1 MVCKKCHY
9 AVLPSQMD
17 RHLGS
22 AKHRI
27 PASRRRAIYDEIQAW
42 PRLFQTE
49 ADLIQ
54 LQPPADIPP
63 HFPQLKLH
71 ADGKKCRTC
80 NQIVRTDEGIQK
92 HCRIEH
98 GWTNNWKRGGQVANR
113 RRAGLSLD
121 RPWTN
126 GVHCQRFF
134 THGRRQEYFE
144 VQASRISNEAS
155 SEAPSETPE
164 DSLPVWE
171 QARIRLTQKWAAV
184 QDMER
189 RIIQEGQSDEV
200 NPWLERAGWQ
210 SYLVG
215 LDRTQLVQ
223 CVSAPDE
230 ETEPVYA
237 VIWQVM
243 DELIK
248 YCQYSVIHSVG
259 VFVRLEA
266 IRTEKHQTR
275 YQPLQPYMDAEGMA
289 KYSRPWKQ
297 VLMFVART
305 QAPHEWESP
314 RYRLTET
321 QARAWEILVRE
332 AEKMVDR
339 EKDSESDHDGA
350 SDGDGTSD
358 SSNDDGDEE
367 KGGKEKGGVITAM
380 TDAHRACLQFCHELL
395 QQRITKKEYDSVLV
409 CALAVLGV
417 KSDGWMGADQYPPI
431 LSAMIKISR
440 FMVVQQALEYE
451 QDEEE
456 DENRHGRPLVG
467 CLNWVKRMM
476 DEFMVRGSHSP
487 MQWMLD
493 LRTYGM
499 KIHFNTTADGHIDWQ
514 GDLVLYKKIQFTMTQ
529 FRGMIHGLVAET
541 RRILQE
547 ELMFAPD
554 DEMPAIPW
562 SKLRDNPVNKQPGW
576 NFTRDKRNRFPVD
589 GEWWLFN
596 RIGGDKKL

>member
-1 MVCKKCHY
+1 
-9 AVLPSQMD
+9 
-17 RHLGS
+17 
-22 AKHRI
+22 
-27 PASRRRAIYDEIQAW
+27 
-42 PRLFQTE
+42 
-49 ADLIQ
+49 
-54 LQPPADIPP
+54 
-63 HFPQLKLH
+63 
-71 ADGKKCRTC
+71 
-80 NQIVRTDEGIQK
+80 
-92 HCRIEH
+92 
-98 GWTNNWKRGGQVANR
+98 
-113 RRAGLSLD
+113 
-121 RPWTN
+121 
-126 GVHCQRFF
+126 
-134 THGRRQEYFE
+134 
-144 VQASRISNEAS
+144 
-155 SEAPSETPE
+155 
-164 DSLPVWE
+164 
-171 QARIRLTQKWAAV
+171 
-184 QDMER
+184 MER

-243 DELIK
+243 DELVK
-248 YCQYSVIHSVG
+248 YCQYSVIHRVG

-275 YQPLQPYMDAEGMA
+275 YQPLQPYMDAEGMV

-321 QARAWEILVRE
+321 QTAAWEILVHE

-339 EKDSESDHDGA
+339 EKDGESDHDGA
-350 SDGDGTSD
+350 SDGG
-358 SSNDDGDEE
+358 SSNNERNDEE
-367 KGGKEKGGVITAM
+367 REGKEKSGVITAM
-380 TDAHRACLQFCHELL
+380 TDAHRACLRFCHELL
-395 QQRITKKEYDSVLV
+395 QQRITRTNSILV
-409 CALAVLGV
+409 CILAVLGV

-440 FMVVQQALEYE
+440 FMVVQQASEYE

-456 DENRHGRPLVG
+456 DENRHRRPLVG

-514 GDLVLYKKIQFTMTQ
+514 GDLVLYKKIQFT
-529 FRGMIHGLVAET
+529 
-541 RRILQE
+541 
-547 ELMFAPD
+547 
-554 DEMPAIPW
+554 IP
-562 SKLRDNPVNKQPGW
+562 
-576 NFTRDKRNRFPVD
+576 
-589 GEWWLFN
+589 
-596 RIGGDKKL
+596 